1 MDFNVNNSEKTYII
15 PGFQG
20 IMDLDL
26 TRVHRKHHADL
37 IKQHIKDIHDYK
49 LEQAIMKPRLRYE
62 NTILKAMQ
70 VHKLDEDA
78 AKMKAAKEKEKIA
91 RQDKDRNDRY
101 QRSLMLKVANA
112 ITKDISN

>member
-26 TRVHRKHHADL
+26 TRVHKKHHADL

-62 NTILKAMQ
+62 NTILKAIKVLEM
-70 VHKLDEDA
+70 DEA
-78 AKMKAAKEKEKIA
+78 ATRIKAQEKNRKMMIEDQRRLEQYEKIS
-91 RQDKDRNDRY
+91 RIKKELNI
-101 QRSLMLKVANA
+101 L
-112 ITKDISN
+112 